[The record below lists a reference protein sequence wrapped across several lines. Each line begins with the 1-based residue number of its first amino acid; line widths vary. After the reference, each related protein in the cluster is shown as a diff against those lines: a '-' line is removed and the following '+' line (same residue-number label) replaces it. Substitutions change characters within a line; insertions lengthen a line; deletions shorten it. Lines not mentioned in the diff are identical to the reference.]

1 MMASK
6 EAYAMTMM
14 ESKEA
19 YAMTMTKVMSV
30 VGSQK

>member
-19 YAMTMTKVMSV
+19 YAMTMTKVISV
-30 VGSQK
+30 IGSQK

>member
-14 ESKEA
+14 ASKEA